1 MKGIQ
6 HLLTKDKIAR
16 ESKEIVYISARS
28 YPTENIQ
35 LIIYEFLNLTQF
47 PIIYK
52 VIKVSGK
59 DRCIVLTSDLRS
71 ASIA

>member
-1 MKGIQ
+1 MNGTH

-16 ESKEIVYISARS
+16 ESKEIGYISTRS

-35 LIIYEFLNLTQF
+35 LIISEFLNLTQF

-52 VIKVSGK
+52 IIISH
-59 DRCIVLTSDLRS
+59 
-71 ASIA
+71 